1 MELGVLLYFMVLKSS
16 TWLLHA
22 INVKS
27 ICRQS
32 TYPNHSCFTLY
43 ICSRARDFNSHLFF
57 KIWKNTSGHVCS
69 TEASNDGTSDNETNR
84 LVVQVVKWGLLWKK
98 RNTMKEGN
106 PNPKQECSDIA
117 KSFLS
122 FIFQTDLLTYLT
134 GNIWQPNGL
143 TKILLKLSIGSA
155 AHFWP
160 FSQLYWL
167 QTIPR
172 KLG

>member
-1 MELGVLLYFMVLKSS
+1 MVVGLLKMDRNELGASLTSRQNEKNFLKDFSTKVQFWILFAEMELGVLLYFMVLKSS

-43 ICSRARDFNSHLFF
+43 ICNRARDFNSHLFF

-98 RNTMKEGN
+98 KYHERRN
-106 PNPKQECSDIA
+106 PNPKQEC
-117 KSFLS
+117 F
-122 FIFQTDLLTYLT
+122 
-134 GNIWQPNGL
+134 
-143 TKILLKLSIGSA
+143 KI
-155 AHFWP
+155 
-160 FSQLYWL
+160 
-167 QTIPR
+167 
-172 KLG
+172 

>member
-43 ICSRARDFNSHLFF
+43 ICNSRARDFNSHLFF

-98 RNTMKEGN
+98 EIPWKKETQTPSKN
-106 PNPKQECSDIA
+106 VLRSSKIFPFLHQIEHLSQRFVDLFDRKHMVA
-117 KSFLS
+117 KWVNE
-122 FIFQTDLLTYLT
+122 
-134 GNIWQPNGL
+134 NIV
-143 TKILLKLSIGSA
+143 KIVN
-155 AHFWP
+155 
-160 FSQLYWL
+160 
-167 QTIPR
+167 R
-172 KLG
+172 

>member
-1 MELGVLLYFMVLKSS
+1 MENVCRNGMGVLLYFMVLKSS

-27 ICRQS
+27 ICRQR

-43 ICSRARDFNSHLFF
+43 ICNRAKDFNSHLFF

-98 RNTMKEGN
+98 KYHERRK
-106 PNPKQECSDIA
+106 PKPQARMFRSSKIFPS
-117 KSFLS
+117 SFKQ
-122 FIFQTDLLTYLT
+122 ICWPIWPETY
-134 GNIWQPNGL
+134 
-143 TKILLKLSIGSA
+143 GS
-155 AHFWP
+155 
-160 FSQLYWL
+160 QM
-167 QTIPR
+167 
-172 KLG
+172 G

>member
-1 MELGVLLYFMVLKSS
+1 MDRNELGASLTSRQNEKNFLKIFQPKFNFEFWILFAEMELGVLLYFMVLKSS

-43 ICSRARDFNSHLFF
+43 SCSSRARDFNSHLFF

-84 LVVQVVKWGLLWKK
+84 QTCGTGSKMRAAMKKEIPWKK
-98 RNTMKEGN
+98 K
-106 PNPKQECSDIA
+106 PKPQA
-117 KSFLS
+117 RMF
-122 FIFQTDLLTYLT
+122 
-134 GNIWQPNGL
+134 
-143 TKILLKLSIGSA
+143 
-155 AHFWP
+155 
-160 FSQLYWL
+160 
-167 QTIPR
+167 
-172 KLG
+172 

>member
-43 ICSRARDFNSHLFF
+43 ICNSRARDFNSHLFF

-84 LVVQVVKWGLLWKK
+84 LVVQVVKWGLLWNKK
-98 RNTMKEGN
+98 YHERRK
-106 PNPKQECSDIA
+106 PKPQARMFRSSKIFPFLHLSNRFVDLFDRKHMAA
-117 KSFLS
+117 KWVNE
-122 FIFQTDLLTYLT
+122 
-134 GNIWQPNGL
+134 NIV
-143 TKILLKLSIGSA
+143 KIVN
-155 AHFWP
+155 
-160 FSQLYWL
+160 
-167 QTIPR
+167 R
-172 KLG
+172 